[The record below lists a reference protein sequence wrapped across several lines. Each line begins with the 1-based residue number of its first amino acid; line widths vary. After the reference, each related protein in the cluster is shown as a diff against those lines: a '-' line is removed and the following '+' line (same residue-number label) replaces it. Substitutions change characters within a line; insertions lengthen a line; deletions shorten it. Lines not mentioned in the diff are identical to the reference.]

1 MNPGSSAHTRQR
13 ILKGAVRAVEQR
25 GLSKLGMSEVSR
37 CAGVSRATLY
47 RYFPTRERLL
57 DAVAVEEGE
66 RFFETVLRALREAE
80 GEDRIEVMLQLATR
94 HVREHRALQR
104 LLETEQAFLLDALR
118 EQYPRIRDAMGQV
131 LAPLFEELVPVRE
144 GIVTADELV
153 DWTTRLMISTFL
165 VPSGDL
171 DKVATGLMSVFRML
185 NSDQTAPVALAAS
198 PATDVEARASA
209 AKAED

>member
-1 MNPGSSAHTRQR
+1 M
-13 ILKGAVRAVEQR
+13 EQR

-47 RYFPTRERLL
+47 RYFPTREVLL
-57 DAVAVEEGE
+57 DAVAVDEGR
-66 RFFETVLRALREAE
+66 RFFETVLSALRKAQ
-80 GEDRIEVMLQLATR
+80 GEERIEVMLQLATR

-144 GIVTADELV
+144 GLLTAEQLV

-165 VPSGDL
+165 VPSEDL
-171 DKVATGLMSVFRML
+171 DSVASGLMTVFRML
-185 NSDQTAPVALAAS
+185 NTGLTS
-198 PATDVEARASA
+198 PSPPASA
-209 AKAED
+209 SASRRAPHTFPTDAKDQAL